1 MQTMLGYTNL
11 KQSVP
16 GLSSASEA

>member
-1 MQTMLGYTNL
+1 MLGYTGL

-16 GLSSASEA
+16 GLSSANKA